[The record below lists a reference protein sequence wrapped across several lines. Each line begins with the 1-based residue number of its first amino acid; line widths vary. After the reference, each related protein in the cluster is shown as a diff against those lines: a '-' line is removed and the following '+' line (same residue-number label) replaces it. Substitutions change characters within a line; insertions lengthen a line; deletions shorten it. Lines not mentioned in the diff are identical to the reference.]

1 MSLTLSPVPALRGT
15 VTVPG
20 DKSISHRAV
29 MLGALAEGTTHI
41 TGFLMGEDCLSTISC
56 FRKMGIDIE
65 VSDEEVVVHGAGL
78 HGLKAPTELLYTGNS
93 GTTTR
98 LLCGILAGQPFSSVL
113 NGDASIQKRP
123 MGRIIKPLRLM
134 GADIDG
140 KDGNLC
146 PLTIHPAPL
155 SGIRYEL
162 PVASAQ
168 LKSAVLLAGLFADGQ
183 TTVVEPAA
191 SRDHTERMLRGLG
204 AKVETVGNVIIL
216 TPPDTLRA
224 VDVEVP
230 GDISSA
236 AYFLVAGLILPD
248 SEIII
253 RNVGV
258 NPTRTGILDALDA
271 MGADI
276 ERLNERGDVEPVCD
290 LRVRSSRLHGTVIGG
305 DIIPR
310 LIDELPVLAVA
321 AAFAEGE
328 TVIRDA
334 QELKVK
340 ESNRIAAMTTELS
353 RTGADVRET
362 EDGMVICGGKPLHGA
377 DFLSYAD
384 HRVAMSMA
392 VCALAC
398 EGSSSIDDPA
408 CVAISYPT
416 FFDTLDSLKNNE
428 ASGRRSKL

>member
-1 MSLTLSPVPALRGT
+1 MSYPLFSAPSLRGT

-29 MLGALAEGTTHI
+29 MFGALAEGDTHI

-56 FRKMGIDIE
+56 FQKMGVTID
-65 VSDEEVVVHGAGL
+65 VSDDLVTVHGAGL
-78 HGLKAPTELLYTGNS
+78 HGLQAPSELLYTGNS

-98 LLCGILAGQPFSSVL
+98 LLCGILAGQPFSSTL

-123 MGRIIKPLRLM
+123 MGRIIKPLRMM
-134 GADIDG
+134 GAHIDG

-146 PLTIHPAPL
+146 PLTIQPAAL
-155 SGIRYEL
+155 HGIRYAL

-204 AKVETVGNVIIL
+204 ASVVTNGKEITL
-216 TPPDTLRA
+216 TPPETLRA
-224 VDVEVP
+224 VDITVP

-248 SEIII
+248 SDILIQ
-253 RNVGV
+253 NVGV
-258 NPTRTGILDALDA
+258 NPTRTGILDALEA

-276 ERLNERGDVEPVCD
+276 TRLNERGDVEPVCD
-290 LRVRSSRLHGTVIGG
+290 LRVRSSKLHGTVIGG

-353 RTGADVRET
+353 RTGADVQET
-362 EDGMVICGGKPLHGA
+362 GDGMIIRGGKPLHGA
-377 DFLSYAD
+377 AFTSYAD

-392 VCALAC
+392 VCALGC
-398 EGSSSIDDPA
+398 EGESSVDDPS

-416 FFDTLDSLKNNE
+416 FFETLHRLKKN
-428 ASGRRSKL
+428 S

>member
-204 AKVETVGNVIIL
+204 AKVETVGNVITL
-216 TPPDTLRA
+216 TSPDTLRA